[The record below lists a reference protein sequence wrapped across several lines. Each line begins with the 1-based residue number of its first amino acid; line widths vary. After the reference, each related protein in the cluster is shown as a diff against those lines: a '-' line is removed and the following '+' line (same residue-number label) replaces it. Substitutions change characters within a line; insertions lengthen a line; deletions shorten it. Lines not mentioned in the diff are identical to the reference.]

1 MVNFADHVAMSRL
14 FNIEPEMDKAEGS
27 RLDEPSVI
35 ALFSRL
41 QVGGLVR
48 QGCVNLISF
57 KVLREHLGGSA
68 WRYARP
74 YIWDHVN
81 GCAGL
86 HFPPDGWV
94 ERLNDTD
101 FLVAWPAA
109 SPAPVQAA
117 SFRLLATAF
126 RRVRMA
132 WRPSDLVIRCVTEVR
147 GQELG
152 CVDLDP
158 SSIARNDREI
168 LGLW

>member
-1 MVNFADHVAMSRL
+1 MSHP
-14 FNIEPEMDKAEGS
+14 FNIEQAMGQSEGS

-35 ALFSRL
+35 ALLSRL

-48 QGCVNLISF
+48 RGCVNLISF
-57 KVLREHLGGSA
+57 EALRERLGGSA

-74 YIWDHVN
+74 YIWHHVD
-81 GCAGL
+81 GCVAR
-86 HFPPDGWV
+86 HFPADAWA

-101 FLVAWPAA
+101 FLVAWPAD

-117 SFRLLATAF
+117 SLRLLASAF

-132 WRPSDLVIRCVTEVR
+132 WRPSDLIIRCVTEVR
-147 GQELG
+147 GQDLG

-158 SSIARNDREI
+158 AAIARTDRDI
-168 LGLW
+168 LGPW

>member
-1 MVNFADHVAMSRL
+1 MSRP
-14 FNIEPEMDKAEGS
+14 FSIEQEMDKAEGS

-35 ALFSRL
+35 GLLSRL

-48 QGCVNLISF
+48 RGCVNLISF
-57 KVLREHLGGSA
+57 QALRERLGGSA

-81 GCAGL
+81 GCVAR
-86 HFPPDGWV
+86 HFPPEAWA

-101 FLVAWPAA
+101 FLVAWPAE
-109 SPAPVQAA
+109 SPVPVQAA

-132 WRPSDLVIRCVTEVR
+132 WRPSDLIIRCVTEVR

-158 SSIARNDREI
+158 AAIARNDREI
-168 LGLW
+168 LGPW